1 MKSRLLTVSALLA
14 AIWQAPLALAAPA
27 GTIAMFSAAELPGK
41 CDATLASAEKQIAA
55 LEKLPLSR
63 VTLQNTLQA
72 WNRLDIEVQNLAGPV
87 GLLSEVSPDAE
98 VRKAAEACELKLSAL
113 FNKTGQSPA
122 LYQRFK
128 ALKVDDEIDVETRRQ
143 TLEEF
148 ERAGVNLPKAKREQV
163 RKLMDSLTKLSQD
176 FARNL
181 RDNKT
186 RLSFTPDE
194 LAGVPKEFL
203 AKARRDDAG
212 NYLIGFD
219 APESEAIM
227 GFADSEVVRKRY
239 QYELSRRGG
248 EANLAILRDVIQQ
261 RQQLATLMGADSY
274 AAFVLK
280 QRMAGQP
287 DNVNRFLA
295 EVQSQVEA
303 LEKRELAE
311 LGAEKAKHLNL
322 PQASLNRWDFLYY
335 EQKLRKARY
344 SIDAQAVRTQFPSEP
359 TIAWLLKV
367 SSDLYGLEFR
377 ANPDLPKWHDDVRG
391 YDVFDRG
398 NGTYLSSFYLDLF
411 PRDGKYKHAA
421 AFPVR
426 AVSTQEKR
434 TPVSVLVTNFSRDGF
449 NQDELETL
457 FHEFG
462 HVLHG
467 VLSQT
472 RYALN
477 AGTSVKRDFVEAPS
491 QMYEE
496 WPRRPEAQKLFNEV
510 CPTCKPIDPQLMERL
525 NQARQFGQ
533 GIRYARQRLFAAYD
547 MALFSGKAVDPM
559 AVWSEMESKTP
570 LGHVPGTQFPG
581 SFGHIVGGYAAGY
594 YGYMWSEVLAL
605 DMLSAFGDNVMNPQV
620 GARYRQLVLEN
631 GGQRDPNQLV
641 ESFLGRKPSPDA
653 FFREITG
660 QRLPP
665 AMAASKQGSGS

>member
-1 MKSRLLTVSALLA
+1 MKSRLLTVSVLLA
-14 AIWQAPLALAAPA
+14 AVWQAPHVLAAPA
-27 GTIAMFSAAELPGK
+27 GAIAMFSAAELPGK
-41 CDATLASAEKQIAA
+41 CDATLSSAEKQIAA

-72 WNRLDIEVQNLAGPV
+72 WNRLDIEVQNLAGLV

-186 RLSFTPDE
+186 KLSFTSDE

-203 AKARRDDAG
+203 AKAKRDDAG

-227 GFADSEVVRKRY
+227 GFADNEAVRKRY

-280 QRMAGQP
+280 QRMAGTP

-295 EVQSQVEA
+295 EVQSKVEA

-398 NGTYLSSFYLDLF
+398 NGSYLSSFYLDLF

-581 SFGHIVGGYAAGY
+581 TFGHIVGGYAAGY

-620 GARYRQLVLEN
+620 GARYRQLILEN

-660 QRLPP
+660 QRLPA
-665 AMAASKQGSGS
+665 AMAASKAGSGS

>member
-1 MKSRLLTVSALLA
+1 MKSRLLTVSVLLA
-14 AIWQAPLALAAPA
+14 AIWPAVPAMATPA
-27 GTIAMFSAAELPGK
+27 GAITLFSAAELPVQ
-41 CDATLASAEKQIAA
+41 CDATLSRTGKQIAA
-55 LEKLPLSR
+55 LEKLPLPK

-87 GLLSEVSPDAE
+87 GLLSEVSPDAA
-98 VRKAAEACELKLSAL
+98 VRKAAEACELKLMAL
-113 FNKTGQSPA
+113 FNKTGQSRA

-128 ALKVDDEIDVETRRQ
+128 ALKASDEIDVEARRQ

-148 ERAGVNLPKAKREQV
+148 ERAGVNLPKARREQV
-163 RKLMDSLTKLSQD
+163 RKLQDSLTRLSQD

-186 RLSFTPDE
+186 KLSFTPDE

-227 GFADSEVVRKRY
+227 GFADSEAVRQRY
-239 QYELSRRGG
+239 QYEFSRRGG
-248 EANLAILRDVIQQ
+248 EANLAILREVMHK
-261 RQQLATLMGADSY
+261 RQQLAQLMAYPDY
-274 AAFVLK
+274 ATFVLK
-280 QRMAGQP
+280 QRMAASP

-322 PQASLNRWDFLYY
+322 PQAGLKRWDFLYY

-344 SIDAQAVRTQFPSEP
+344 SIDAQAVRAQFPSEP
-359 TIAWLLKV
+359 TVKWMLKV
-367 SSDLYGLEFR
+367 SSDLYDLEFR

-391 YDVFDRG
+391 YDVFDRA

-426 AVSTQEKR
+426 AVSTLEKR

-477 AGTSVKRDFVEAPS
+477 AGTAVKRDFVEAPS

-559 AVWSEMESKTP
+559 VVWSEMEGNTP

-605 DMLSAFGDNVMNPQV
+605 DMLSAFGDNVMNPSI
-620 GARYRQLVLEN
+620 GARYRQLILEN

-660 QRLPP
+660 QRSPVS
-665 AMAASKQGSGS
+665 AAASKAGSGS

>member
-1 MKSRLLTVSALLA
+1 MKSRLLTVSVLLA
-14 AIWQAPLALAAPA
+14 AVWQAPHVLAAPA
-27 GTIAMFSAAELPGK
+27 GAIAMFSAAELPGK
-41 CDATLASAEKQIAA
+41 CDATLSSAEKQIAA

>member
-1 MKSRLLTVSALLA
+1 MKSRLLIVSLSLA
-14 AIWQAPLALAAPA
+14 GLWHVPAALAALPGA
-27 GTIAMFSAAELPGK
+27 IPLYSAAELPGK
-41 CDATLASAEKQIAA
+41 CDATLESAKLQIAA
-55 LEKLPLSR
+55 LEKLPLRR
-63 VTLQNTLQA
+63 VALHNSLQS
-72 WNRLDIEVQNLAGPV
+72 WNRLDMFVQDLAGPV

-113 FNKTGQSPA
+113 FNQTGQSPA

-194 LAGVPKEFL
+194 LTGVPKEFL
-203 AKARRDDAG
+203 AKAKRDDAG
-212 NYLIGFD
+212 NYQIGFD

-227 GFADSEVVRKRY
+227 GFADSEAVRQRY
-239 QYELSRRGG
+239 QFEYSRRGG
-248 EANLAILRDVIQQ
+248 DANLAILREVMQK
-261 RQQLATLMGADSY
+261 RQQLAQLMGYPNY
-274 AAFVLK
+274 ATFVLK
-280 QRMAGQP
+280 QRMAGSP

-311 LGAEKAKHLNL
+311 LAAEKAKRLNL
-322 PQASLNRWDFLYY
+322 PQAELKRWDFLYY

-344 SIDAQAVRTQFPSEP
+344 SIDPQAVRNQFPSEP

-377 ANPDLPKWHDDVRG
+377 ANPDLPKWHADVRG

-398 NGTYLSSFYLDLF
+398 NGAYISSFYLDLF

-449 NQDELETL
+449 NQNELETL

-472 RYALN
+472 RYGLN
-477 AGTSVKRDFVEAPS
+477 AGTGVKRDFVEAPS

-533 GIRYARQRLFAAYD
+533 GTRYARQRLFAAYD
-547 MALFSGKAVDPM
+547 MALFSGKAADPM

-581 SFGHIVGGYAAGY
+581 TFGHIVGGYAAGY

-620 GARYRQLVLEN
+620 GARYRQLILEN
-631 GGQRDPNQLV
+631 GGQRDPNLLV

-660 QRLPP
+660 QRQPVS
-665 AMAASKQGSGS
+665 AAASKQGSGS

>member
-1 MKSRLLTVSALLA
+1 MKSRLLTVSVLLA
-14 AIWQAPLALAAPA
+14 AIWQVPHVLAAPA
-27 GTIAMFSAAELPGK
+27 GAIAMFTAAELPGK
-41 CDATLASAEKQIAA
+41 CDATLSSAEKQIAA

-186 RLSFTPDE
+186 KLSFTSDE

-203 AKARRDDAG
+203 AKAKRDDAG

-227 GFADSEVVRKRY
+227 GFADNEAVRKRY

-280 QRMAGQP
+280 QRMAGTP

-295 EVQSQVEA
+295 EVQSKVEA

-547 MALFSGKAVDPM
+547 MALFSGKGVDPM

-620 GARYRQLVLEN
+620 GARYRQLILEN
-631 GGQRDPNQLV
+631 GGQRDPNVLV
-641 ESFLGRKPSPDA
+641 ENFLGRKPSPDA

-660 QRLPP
+660 QRLPVS
-665 AMAASKQGSGS
+665 AAASKQGSGS

>member
-1 MKSRLLTVSALLA
+1 MKSRLLTVSVLLA
-14 AIWQAPLALAAPA
+14 AIWQAPHVLAAPA
-27 GTIAMFSAAELPGK
+27 GAIAMFSAAELPGK
-41 CDATLASAEKQIAA
+41 CDATLASTEKQIAA

-186 RLSFTPDE
+186 KLSFTSDE

-203 AKARRDDAG
+203 AKAKRDDAG

-227 GFADSEVVRKRY
+227 GFADNEAVRKRY

-280 QRMAGQP
+280 QRMAGTP

-295 EVQSQVEA
+295 EVQSKVEA

-398 NGTYLSSFYLDLF
+398 NGSYLSSFYLDLF

-581 SFGHIVGGYAAGY
+581 TFGHIVGGYAAGY

-620 GARYRQLVLEN
+620 GARYRQPILEN

-660 QRLPP
+660 QRLPA
-665 AMAASKQGSGS
+665 AMAASKAGSGS

>member
-1 MKSRLLTVSALLA
+1 MKSRLLTVSVLLA
-14 AIWQAPLALAAPA
+14 AIWQVPHVLAAPA
-27 GTIAMFSAAELPGK
+27 GAIAMFTAAELPGK
-41 CDATLASAEKQIAA
+41 CDATLSSAEKQIAA

-186 RLSFTPDE
+186 KLSFTSDE

-203 AKARRDDAG
+203 AKAKRDDAG

-227 GFADSEVVRKRY
+227 GFADNEAVRKRY

-280 QRMAGQP
+280 QRMAGTP

-295 EVQSQVEA
+295 EVQSKVEA

-398 NGTYLSSFYLDLF
+398 NGSYLSSFYLDLF

-547 MALFSGKAVDPM
+547 MALFSGKGVDPM

-581 SFGHIVGGYAAGY
+581 TFGHIVGGYAAGY

-620 GARYRQLVLEN
+620 GARYRQLILEN

-660 QRLPP
+660 QRLPA
-665 AMAASKQGSGS
+665 AMAASKAGSGS

>member
-1 MKSRLLTVSALLA
+1 MKSRLLIVSLSLA
-14 AIWQAPLALAAPA
+14 GLWQATAALAALPGA
-27 GTIAMFSAAELPGK
+27 LPLYSAAELPGK
-41 CDATLASAEKQIAA
+41 CDATLASARLQIAA
-55 LEKLPLSR
+55 LEKLPLRR
-63 VTLQNTLQA
+63 VALHNSLQA
-72 WNRLDIEVQNLAGPV
+72 WNRLDMFVQDLAGPV

-98 VRKAAEACELKLSAL
+98 VRKAAEACELKLAAL
-113 FNKTGQSPA
+113 FNQAAQNPA

-128 ALKVDDEIDVETRRQ
+128 ALKVDDDIDLETRRQ

-163 RKLMDSLTKLSQD
+163 RKLMDSLNKLSQD

-194 LAGVPKEFL
+194 LTGVPQEFL
-203 AKARRDDAG
+203 AKAKRDAAG

-219 APESEAIM
+219 APEAEAIM
-227 GFADSEVVRKRY
+227 GFADSEAVRQRY
-239 QYELSRRGG
+239 QYEFSRRGG
-248 EANLAILRDVIQQ
+248 EANLAILRDVMQQ
-261 RQQLATLMGADSY
+261 RQQLASLMGDDSY

-280 QRMAGQP
+280 QRMAGTP
-287 DNVNRFLA
+287 DIVNRFLT
-295 EVQSQVEA
+295 EVQGKVEA
-303 LEKRELAE
+303 LEKSELAE
-311 LGAEKAKHLNL
+311 LAAEKAKHLNL
-322 PQASLNRWDFLYY
+322 PQTSLSRWDFLYY

-344 SIDAQAVRTQFPSEP
+344 SIDAQAVRMQFPTEP
-359 TIAWLLKV
+359 TISWMMKV

-377 ANPDLPKWHDDVRG
+377 ANASLPKWHGDVRG
-391 YDVFDRG
+391 FDVHDRASG
-398 NGTYLSSFYLDLF
+398 KYLSSFYLDLF

-426 AVSTQEKR
+426 AVSTLEKR

-477 AGTSVKRDFVEAPS
+477 AGTGVKRDFVEAPS

-496 WPRRPEAQKLFNEV
+496 WPRRPEAQKLFNQV
-510 CPTCKPIDPQLMERL
+510 CPSCKPIDPQLMERL

-547 MALFSGKAVDPM
+547 MALFSGKAVDPL

-581 SFGHIVGGYAAGY
+581 TFGHIVGGYAAGY

-605 DMLSAFGDNVMNPQV
+605 DMLSAFGDNVMNPAV
-620 GARYRQLVLEN
+620 GARYRQLILEN
-631 GGQRDPNQLV
+631 GGQRDPNVLV
-641 ESFLGRKPSPDA
+641 ESFLGRKPTPDA

-660 QRLPP
+660 QRQP
-665 AMAASKQGSGS
+665 ASVAATKQGSGS